1 MKQIII
7 DEYPYTRIKENY
19 KEYEFINQLN
29 EIYKKGERQARSRHK
44 LVESIKKSVGM
55 DTPEKKVEPED
66 GRVIRITT
74 PPIKPFLLADD
85 FKTDIKDRITLDVKR
100 ESDYPIFGNVSI
112 YADYYTNRELS
123 CIGVYKNIQDA
134 LLGKIISDDKLV
146 KSLIVERHNAGSAE
160 EALLLNVITTRE
172 FLNID
177 DMVEKYKPY
186 VKYTK
191 EITTTLE
198 DRYQVYPK
206 NIDIKEV
213 AHLNQSYDEVLVRK
227 IKELYQGP
235 VCDDHEIKVSVQI
248 TTYDSNSDCDN
259 VAMNYLYC
267 SQGILFR
274 DIRQIKKLHVMKK
287 ITDKEK
293 PSIVIEWE

>member
-1 MKQIII
+1 MKQIRIE
-7 DEYPYTRIKENY
+7 EYPHARIKENY
-19 KEYEFINQLN
+19 KEYEFINQFN
-29 EIYKKGERQARSRHK
+29 EAYKKGERQARSRRK

-55 DTPEKKVEPED
+55 DTPEKKVEPDD
-66 GRVIRITT
+66 GRVRRITT

-85 FKTDIKDRITLDVKR
+85 FKTDIKDRVTLDVKR
-100 ESDYPIFGNVSI
+100 ESKYPIIGNISI

-146 KSLIVERHNAGSAE
+146 KSFIVERHNAGAAE
-160 EALLLNVITTRE
+160 EALLLNLITTRE
-172 FLNID
+172 FMSITD
-177 DMVEKYKPY
+177 TVDKYRPY
-186 VKYTK
+186 IAYCK

-206 NIDIKEV
+206 SIDVKEV
-213 AHLNQSYDEVLVRK
+213 ARLNQSYDEILVSK
-227 IKELYQGP
+227 IKDLYQGP
-235 VCDDHEIKVSVQI
+235 VCDDREIEVSLQI